1 MLKWSYEQ
9 EPTNQRVLSN
19 FNAQS
24 MLGSNFLP
32 WAVVQIKHPSMPH
45 TLHAPQ
51 VSSKTLCVFS
61 CLIRSVSCMSTSQV
75 IQLCECVLYSRCV
88 KATVSKRFPRCFH
101 LTWHR
106 RIDTTLK
113 HCIAAGSVSCGFL
126 QKLHVMKMR
135 DFLCP
140 WVGKNDS
147 IYLMSYSCKQ
157 AKHPDRKVVS
167 QQTYLNILQA
177 V

>member
-1 MLKWSYEQ
+1 MRSLCLDPTSYPELWSK
-9 EPTNQRVLSN
+9 SN
-19 FNAQS
+19 I
-24 MLGSNFLP
+24 P
-32 WAVVQIKHPSMPH
+32 PCHIHCMPH
-45 TLHAPQ
+45 K

-75 IQLCECVLYSRCV
+75 IQLCVCVLYSRCV
-88 KATVSKRFPRCFH
+88 KATVSKRFPLCFH

-113 HCIAAGSVSCGFL
+113 HCIAAGSILCGFL

-157 AKHPDRKVVS
+157 AKYPDRKVVS